1 MGWFFSKGSRSNL
14 IRELTESQS
23 TDRAD
28 RRVVDY
34 TVVGDVLWSVV
45 CVTAKKAGALNL
57 APGESINCIRCD
69 LLERGDGGW
78 GYKPLDESMYPLYFS
93 CPLRYLDMAPVQ
105 CAEWRERVRA
115 YHNDGS
121 SNH

>member
-45 CVTAKKAGALNL
+45 CVTAKKTGMNL
-57 APGESINCIRCD
+57 ALGESLNCIRCD